1 MINSA
6 PNGLVPQIPL
16 DKVLTPRQSLLEVGI
31 SGYRRFGGRIVD
43 EFLPELQGQ
52 RGVRVYEE
60 MRRNDPVIG
69 AMLRATVD
77 VICQIDWRCDCPDDM
92 VDDPE
97 ADAVCQFVE
106 ECWADMDLTRRD
118 FLSDVL
124 SMLPFGWAAFE
135 PVYKIRQGQI
145 TDPETPDS
153 QYDDG
158 RIGWAR
164 IALRKQQSLYEWIIA
179 PNGRLMGMIQQAA
192 PDYVT
197 RTIPASKLVLFKTA
211 WEGGNPEGYSYLRS
225 AYRPWYLKKNL
236 EEIEAIGSERDLTG
250 IPKITI
256 PWNASD
262 VDKSTALTI
271 LEKVHNDEQT
281 GILVPRGQT
290 ERDDWAFELISSPG
304 SKSIDTDTVIKR
316 YAGEIATAFLAQFLR
331 LGADGRGGSYAL
343 GSTMKDFFDLALT
356 SLADLIEETINRSL
370 LPTLMRL
377 NGIPEELWPRYKHGR
392 IAAREFSTFAA
403 ALQQLAQAG
412 LLGPVDVD
420 LVNVL
425 RQEMDLPQV
434 PEDMEIEPP
443 APQAP
448 TAPQNGNGEQ
458 QPPTPQ
464 DTLANDQANMQRQA
478 SWYDLTEGD
487 IALWT
492 APAE

>member
-1 MINSA
+1 MINPPPS
-6 PNGLVPQIPL
+6 NGTVPQIPL
-16 DKVLTPRQSLLEVGI
+16 DQILTPRDALLEVGI

-77 VICQIDWRCDCPDDM
+77 VICQMDWRADPPGDM
-92 VDDPE
+92 VEDPE
-97 ADAVCQFVE
+97 CEAVCMFVE

-124 SMLPFGWAAFE
+124 TMIPFGWAAFE
-135 PVYKIRQGQI
+135 PVFKIRQGQVA
-145 TDPETPDS
+145 DPNLPDS

-164 IALRKQQSLYEWIIA
+164 IALRKQQSLYEWVIA
-179 PNGRLMGMIQQAA
+179 PNGRLQGMIQQAA
-192 PDYVT
+192 PDYLM

-211 WEGGNPEGYSYLRS
+211 WEAGNPEGLSYLRAS
-225 AYRPWYLKKNL
+225 YRPWYFKKNH
-236 EEIEAIGSERDLTG
+236 EEVEAIGGSRDLTG
-250 IPKITI
+250 MPKITI

-262 VDKSTALTI
+262 TDKATALSI

-290 ERDDWAFELISSPG
+290 ERDDWAFELIASPG
-304 SKSIDTDTVIKR
+304 GKTIDFDTVIKR

-331 LGADGRGGSYAL
+331 LGSDGRGGSYAL
-343 GSTMKDFFDLALT
+343 GSTMKDFFYLALT
-356 SLADLIEETINRSL
+356 SIADLIEETINRSL
-370 LPTLMRL
+370 IPTLMRL
-377 NGIPEELWPRYKHGR
+377 NGIPEELWPEYKHGR
-392 IAAREFSTFAA
+392 IAAREMTVFAT
-403 ALQQLAQAG
+403 ALQALGDAG
-412 LLGPVDVD
+412 LLGPVDVP
-420 LVNVL
+420 LINTL
-425 RQEMDLPQV
+425 RQELDLPEV
-434 PEDMEIEPP
+434 PEGTVIEPP

-448 TAPQNGNGEQ
+448 VAPQNGNG
-458 QPPTPQ
+458 PPTPQ
-464 DTLANDQANMQRQA
+464 DTPENMQANMQRQA

-487 IALWT
+487 IATWL
-492 APAE
+492 AEPA